1 MQLIKGNLHTDHR
14 GTVRF
19 VNDFTFDG
27 IKRFYTITH
36 PDTTTIRAWQGHK
49 LETKYFYVTKG
60 SFLINWIQIDNW
72 QQPSKDLNINTHTLS
87 YTQSE
92 ILIIPP
98 GHVNGFKA
106 LEPDSTMIVF
116 SNMLLEDSK
125 NDDYRFALDYW
136 KFVTQSTTENNT
148 A

>member
-1 MQLIKGNLHTDHR
+1 MLIHGNLHTDHR
-14 GTVRF
+14 GTIRF

-36 PDTTTIRAWQGHK
+36 SDTNIIRAWQGHK
-49 LETKYFYVTKG
+49 LETKYFYVTQG
-60 SFLINWIQIDNW
+60 SFLINWIGIDNW
-72 QQPSKDLNINTHTLS
+72 QQPSKHLKINAHTLTQ
-87 YTQSE
+87 TQSE

-116 SNMLLEDSK
+116 SDMLLGESK
-125 NDDYRFALDYW
+125 EDDYRFPEDYW
-136 KFVTQSTTENNT
+136 RIEHG
-148 A
+148 